1 MKHLNLVIIEVIKS
15 TVKGQKYS
23 LTSTGGITYLAVTL
37 SFINKEWKLINLTLS
52 CTAHSGR
59 TTAIACKREIMAA
72 LQLYGLKIS
81 DAVALVTD
89 TENSMTLLGKII
101 DGNHHYCIAHVLELT
116 TVSSNVCWKKKINL
130 I

>member
-1 MKHLNLVIIEVIKS
+1 M
-15 TVKGQKYS
+15 VKGQKYS
-23 LTSTGGITYLAVTL
+23 LTSDHWTSTGGITSLTVTL
-37 SFINKEWKLINLTLS
+37 SFIKKEWKLIKLTLS
-52 CTAHSGR
+52 CTAHPGR
-59 TTAIACKREIMAA
+59 MTAIACKREIMAA
-72 LQLYGLKIS
+72 LQLYELKIS

-89 TENSMTLLGKII
+89 TENTMTLLGKII